1 MRRDVVV
8 VGGSAGSHRPLMQA
22 LARLPS
28 DLPAM
33 VLVALRI
40 APGARAELAD
50 SLVKSCAL
58 PAVDGVRFEPGC
70 VHAAV
75 PDRHLIVPSGSLDD
89 GAAGLAVI
97 AAEGG
102 ALWRPSRRSRATGI
116 GEPVRRWPEHSRSGC
131 LRT

>member
-8 VGGSAGSHRPLMQA
+8 IGGSAGSHKPLMQA

-50 SLVKSCAL
+50 ALVKSCVL
-58 PAVDGVRFEPGC
+58 PAVDGVRFDRFRIDRFDVQLTP
-70 VHAAV
+70 V
-75 PDRHLIVPSGSLDD
+75 PQLLI
-89 GAAGLAVI
+89 
-97 AAEGG
+97 EGIP
-102 ALWRPSRRSRATGI
+102 L
-116 GEPVRRWPEHSRSGC
+116 
-131 LRT
+131 